1 MTDCRKAFGLSQSS
15 LTLVWQTML
24 LDCTKSNHARASC
37 VFRLF
42 CSSSVSPNMC
52 LCRCHGRALQQ
63 PRLKLSPRSHHFQR
77 QWVSL
82 SGPETLTLTLT
93 VTLTLTRRCNLP
105 RRFQRRFQLLLPLQR
120 RSQQP
125 LRPQPRFL
133 RQFRRHIASRWTD
146 TFLPSTLCLGV
157 RISLGRLCGSST
169 TMNES
174 AQFCFPNP
182 NPNPNPNSNC
192 QLFWPRNLNRLCE
205 QRHLWLCS
213 EIFYTDGSKEGGLEF
228 QRK

>member
-1 MTDCRKAFGLSQSS
+1 
-15 LTLVWQTML
+15 ML

-63 PRLKLSPRSHHFQR
+63 PRLKLPPRSHHFQR

-125 LRPQPRFL
+125 LRPQPRHHNGQMQPYGTRKATLVHAYGCCRSGSGL
-133 RQFRRHIASRWTD
+133 RVRLTGVWASRKKTPYGCFKFLTGPSYGSFKHPYG
-146 TFLPSTLCLGV
+146 TFKHPYKSFQTPV
-157 RISLGRLCGSST
+157 RHTPVRRT
-169 TMNES
+169 PVRQHETPVRQNET
-174 AQFCFPNP
+174 PVK
-182 NPNPNPNSNC
+182 
-192 QLFWPRNLNRLCE
+192 R
-205 QRHLWLCS
+205 
-213 EIFYTDGSKEGGLEF
+213 T
-228 QRK
+228 RKTSYYSRKKDP